1 MPEPPTLYEDLA
13 GRPRAVRKAD
23 MQIAGMGDFR
33 DQVPASLPEHE
44 RIRRNYQQ
52 FIKHYYRV
60 LLAVDENVGGLL
72 VFSADKALA
81 KDTTLSN
88 PPATA
93 FSLAHQALSANRRWK
108 SPAYPSRRWEGSG
121 DGK

>member
-1 MPEPPTLYEDLA
+1 
-13 GRPRAVRKAD
+13 

-60 LLAVDENVGGLL
+60 LLGVDENVGRVLDFLDEQGLAEDTIVVYSSDNGFFL
-72 VFSADKALA
+72 GHHGPFYKRPMYESAIRSPLPPRLPGA
-81 KDTTLSN
+81 
-88 PPATA
+88 PPA
-93 FSLAHQALSANRRWK
+93 AH
-108 SPAYPSRRWEGSG
+108 PATRH
-121 DGK
+121 